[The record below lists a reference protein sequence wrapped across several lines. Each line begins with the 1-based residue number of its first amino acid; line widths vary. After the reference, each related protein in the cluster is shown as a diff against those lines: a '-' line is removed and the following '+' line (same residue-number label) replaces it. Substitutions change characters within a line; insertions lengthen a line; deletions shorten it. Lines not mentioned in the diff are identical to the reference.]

1 MAKVSWKNGITSVI
15 LRVNI
20 PDTTSVI
27 GGGKTG
33 LTFASSG
40 LIIATIAD
48 NEASGTAYTQ
58 AGSTVE
64 TITTLGTFAAPTATK
79 CRFKEVDPTNF
90 PGLYEIQIADA
101 RWAVSGA
108 RSLIISLPPVSGL
121 GTGPVRAEIQLTAVD
136 PQDATRG
143 GLTAL
148 PNASAGASGGIPVL
162 DSNLSIL
169 ANAILRGTA
178 SAGAANSI
186 TLTGGSA
193 TDNLYKYGLV
203 QILSGT
209 GAGQSRLIIDY
220 VGSTKVATINKG
232 WSTTPDNTSVFAV
245 LPWTTPTVVHSG
257 IAQAGGSTSI
267 TLQSVA
273 SASDNVYTQHVV
285 TIFTGTGA
293 FQSRIVTGYV
303 GSTKVATVDSA
314 WAVNPD
320 STSVYEI
327 SAVGPAW
334 ADVFQ
339 WNGTAVATPDTAGV
353 PVINLKYVLGTLLT
367 ESVSGYL
374 AAGFK
379 KFFNVLNGTATILN
393 LPLNTDYTSARATK
407 LDNLDAAISA
417 VPAAVLA
424 YAASAVTT
432 AGSWAEY
439 VADTLASVLLK
450 TNLIGSGTMTVTSPV
465 GPDGR
470 TLNFVRNDDYVVA
483 NGRQVDLTLPAGFPD
498 MVLDQDLTLGY
509 KKFDGSTGILI
520 GTAYTTRIM
529 RFEFPASVTNILI
542 ANASDYS
549 VLEVVSATRN
559 TPYVGLIVVT
569 DTRTS
574 AA

>member
-1 MAKVSWKNGITSVI
+1 MTEYLRGTTSLIVFVRA
-15 LRVNI
+15 L
-20 PDTTSVI
+20 DTTSVI

-33 LTFASSG
+33 LAWNTSGIAASYVRNKAAS
-40 LIIATIAD
+40 ATA
-48 NEASGTAYTQ
+48 
-58 AGSTVE
+58 
-64 TITTLGTFAAPTATK
+64 ITLATMTLGTWSTGGLV
-79 CRFKEVDPTNF
+79 EVDAAKQ
-90 PGLYEIQIADA
+90 PGLYALGVPNAALAAGDGSTELVIQIYG
-101 RWAVSGA
+101 VSGA
-108 RSLIISLPPVSGL
+108 FFPPTQISLK
-121 GTGPVRAEIQLTAVD
+121 AVD
-136 PQDATRG
+136 TQDTVRQ

-148 PNASAGASGGIPVL
+148 PNAAAGASGGVPVL

-169 ANAILRGTA
+169 ANAIFRGTA

-186 TLTGGSA
+186 TLAGGLA
-193 TDNLYKYGLV
+193 TDNLYKYALV
-203 QILSGT
+203 QVLSGT

-220 VGSTKVATINKG
+220 VGSTKVATINKS

-257 IAQAGGSTSI
+257 IAQAGGSSSI

-273 SASDNVYTQHVV
+273 SANDNVYTQHVI

-293 FQSRIVTGYV
+293 FQSRIITGYV
-303 GSTKVATVDSA
+303 GTTKVATVDSA

-367 ESVSGYL
+367 ETVSGYL

-417 VPAAVLA
+417 VPAAIFA

-432 AGSWAEY
+432 AGSWAKY
-439 VADTLASVLLK
+439 VADTLATIVSQTV
-450 TNLIGSGTMTVTSPV
+450 LIGQIEITLAAPVVGFQIVPLVTNRSYKNSLGNPVTFTVTGLAFALTDPGITIKMNVAVNGGTPQSFT
-465 GPDGR
+465 GTASDATSG
-470 TLNFVRNDDYVVA
+470 YVD
-483 NGRQVDLTLPAGFPD
+483 VDPADTVDWLPAG
-498 MVLDQDLTLGY
+498 
-509 KKFDGSTGILI
+509 
-520 GTAYTTRIM
+520 
-529 RFEFPASVTNILI
+529 
-542 ANASDYS
+542 
-549 VLEVVSATRN
+549 SARQYFTSE
-559 TPYVGLIVVT
+559 LIVVNGT
-569 DTRTS
+569 DEISIVKWQLPVEPGVGT
-574 AA
+574 